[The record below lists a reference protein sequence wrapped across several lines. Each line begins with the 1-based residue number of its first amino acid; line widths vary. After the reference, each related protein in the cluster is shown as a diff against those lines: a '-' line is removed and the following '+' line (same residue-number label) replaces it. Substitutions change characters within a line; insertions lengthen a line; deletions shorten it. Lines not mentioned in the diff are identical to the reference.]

1 MDVMKKITLINGC
14 RFLLLLATLGLA
26 NSVMASQA
34 SISHSARNACNEMSD
49 DLTGE
54 ARRQAIA
61 ICVRKKT
68 QAANVPPIFAKV
80 SECNRKAGE
89 MSGDARTV
97 FMDDCIKNN

>member
-1 MDVMKKITLINGC
+1 MKKTILINGC
-14 RFLLLLATLGLA
+14 RSLLLLATLGLA

-34 SISHSARNACNEMSD
+34 NISHSARNACNEKSD
-49 DLTGE
+49 DLSGE

-61 ICVRKKT
+61 VCVREKT
-68 QAANVPPIFAKV
+68 QAANVPPILAKV

-89 MSGDARTV
+89 ISGDARTI